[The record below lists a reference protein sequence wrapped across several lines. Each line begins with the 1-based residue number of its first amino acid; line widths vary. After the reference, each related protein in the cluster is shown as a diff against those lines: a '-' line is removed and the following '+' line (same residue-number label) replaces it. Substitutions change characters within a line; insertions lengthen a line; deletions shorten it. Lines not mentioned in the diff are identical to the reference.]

1 MDGYFFRGATI
12 QPTAEVIMSPELFL
26 SGFGKLLG
34 IVYGMS
40 LDPQPGGI
48 YFENEAWDRATP

>member
-1 MDGYFFRGATI
+1 
-12 QPTAEVIMSPELFL
+12 MSPGLFL
-26 SGFGKLLG
+26 SGFGKLLLG